1 MSLCWPWVFPV
12 AGNSRCWGP
21 SEVVSIQH
29 SIDLA
34 AGPKPL
40 DQRRGQ
46 KESLLMTN
54 NSLFNSASVFVLF
67 YVQLCCYWWWV
78 FFSLLPPSFREKRG
92 TSLIQFRKQ
101 QVWLLPKSPSK
112 KPTAGLWSR
121 GLEAQH
127 GEAGSVLTRVCRRGL
142 PALPPLNAWMVV
154 RQSGFNPQPPSREL
168 SWPQTTVCCRETD
181 IACRYPEHLPHCGVN
196 SGSSHRGRFC
206 DTVDWIWPEKE

>member
-78 FFSLLPPSFREKRG
+78 FFFSPSPKFQRKERHLFNSIQETASVTPSKIPIQEADSRPLKPRPGGTARGSGLCADQGLQEG
-92 TSLIQFRKQ
+92 TSSTPSLKRMDGCS
-101 QVWLLPKSPSK
+101 PK
-112 KPTAGLWSR
+112 
-121 GLEAQH
+121 
-127 GEAGSVLTRVCRRGL
+127 
-142 PALPPLNAWMVV
+142 
-154 RQSGFNPQPPSREL
+154 
-168 SWPQTTVCCRETD
+168 
-181 IACRYPEHLPHCGVN
+181 
-196 SGSSHRGRFC
+196 
-206 DTVDWIWPEKE
+206 WI